1 MHQTT
6 ASRIIAKVSR
16 AIAGLSNQ
24 YIRMPNE
31 ADEIIRVQNDF
42 YRICRFSRVIGY
54 IDGTHI
60 KMQSPG
66 AQDGEAFRNSKLYFS
81 INSEIVA
88 GPDLKIFDIIT
99 RWPGSTHDSTIFN
112 ASHLRTRIEERQFQN
127 AALLGEWLPAESLPN
142 DTSTKSRQYSYVQCS
157 RNINW
162 CLGMSVP
169 SISLW

>member
-16 AIAGLSNQ
+16 AIAGLSNR

-31 ADEIIRVQNDF
+31 ANEIIRVRNGF
-42 YRICRFSRVIGY
+42 YIICRFPRVVER

-66 AQDGEAFRNSKLYFS
+66 AQGVEVFRNRKSYFS
-81 INSEIVA
+81 INTQIVA
-88 GPDLKIFDIIT
+88 EPDLKIFDIVA
-99 RWPGSTHDSTIFN
+99 RWPESTHYSTIFN
-112 ASHLRTRIEERQFQN
+112 ASHLRTRIEGTISERG
-127 AALLGEWLPAESLPN
+127 ALGRWWLPAESLPN
-142 DTSTKSRQYSYVQCS
+142 DTSTKSRHCSYMQCS

-162 CLGMSVP
+162 CLETSVP